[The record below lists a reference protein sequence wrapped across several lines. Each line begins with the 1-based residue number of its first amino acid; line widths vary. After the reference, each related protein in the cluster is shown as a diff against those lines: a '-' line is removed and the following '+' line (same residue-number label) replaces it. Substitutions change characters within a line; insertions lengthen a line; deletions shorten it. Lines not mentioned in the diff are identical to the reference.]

1 MTTGRSPAVSAAFV
15 RRRMHASFIVCTL
28 FAAAWPWAA
37 PAQDTRPPLTEPE
50 RRLSQASA
58 EPAQLTLRDALALAL
73 QRNPELA
80 AFANERS
87 AMEAAA
93 LQAGALPNPVLDI
106 TGDNLRNAR
115 KEEAGDRTTTVQIGQ
130 LIELGGKRSARIRA
144 AEAGRDLAGWDYE
157 AKRIEIV
164 SVVAQRFVDLLAAQ
178 QRQTLAEEAVTLA
191 RQVSDAVAR
200 RVQAG
205 KVSPVEETKARLA
218 QASAEVDLEQ
228 ARREGIAARSTLG
241 VLWAAP
247 SPRFEKAVGDLEK
260 TPSLPAYEQLAERVR
275 DNPELAR
282 WSSELARRQAGV
294 DAEKA
299 KAIPD
304 VTVTAGVTR
313 FSQFDDRAY
322 TVGISLPLPLFDRNR
337 GGILEASRRLDK
349 ASDEQRAAE
358 GRLLT
363 ELARAYQRLAAID
376 KEIGALRTI
385 LLPGAQS
392 AFDAATK
399 GYQLGKFGFLDVLD
413 AQRTLFQTRTQYL
426 RALADYQRGVSEI
439 ERLVGGPLDMSPNTP
454 NRQ

>member
-1 MTTGRSPAVSAAFV
+1 MTTGHSPAVSVAFV
-15 RRRMHASFIVCTL
+15 RRRTHATFIVCAL

-37 PAQDTRPPLTEPE
+37 PAQDIRPPLTEQE
-50 RRLSQASA
+50 RRLSQAFA

-87 AMEAAA
+87 ATEAAA

-106 TGDNLRNAR
+106 TGDNFRNAR
-115 KEEAGDRTTTVQIGQ
+115 KAEAGDRTTTIQIGQ

-178 QRQTLAEEAVTLA
+178 QRQTLAEEAVALA

-218 QASAEVDLEQ
+218 QASAEVELEQ
-228 ARREGIAARSTLG
+228 AGREGIAARSTLG

-247 SPRFEKAVGDLEK
+247 GPRFEKAVGDLEK
-260 TPSLPAYEQLAERVR
+260 TPPLPAYEQLAERVR

-322 TVGISLPLPLFDRNR
+322 TFGISLPLPFFDRNR

-349 ASDEQRAAE
+349 ASDEQRVAE
-358 GRLLT
+358 GRVLT
-363 ELARAYQRLAAID
+363 ELARVYQRLASID

-439 ERLVGGPLDMSPNTP
+439 ERLVGGPLDMPPNTL